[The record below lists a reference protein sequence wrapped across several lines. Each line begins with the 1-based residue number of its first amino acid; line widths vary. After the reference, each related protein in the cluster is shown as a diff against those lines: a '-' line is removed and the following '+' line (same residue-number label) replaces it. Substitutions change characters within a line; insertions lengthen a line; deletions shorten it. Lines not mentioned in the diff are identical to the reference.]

1 MAQPGK
7 APARDS
13 DQLDQHRP
21 EGSERGA
28 TPALIRRTVLRRPWR
43 SLATVGLT
51 LLALLLL
58 FFAGWWSYRL
68 ALSWLGPFAPL
79 ATALVGALAL
89 AIIGPALLIHFRAPL
104 RSLVVRGATW
114 LWARVEATGVLQRF
128 AVRYPRTA
136 RFLAARVA
144 WGSATGLGL
153 TIGLV
158 ALVVIGQFF
167 LDLLFDVITDSRVA
181 GTDRRILHLVE
192 TVRTPE
198 LDQVMFALTYL
209 GSVRVVLALAIVAA
223 IVAVLA
229 GRYTDVVLL
238 LLALAA
244 SELFV
249 LATKALVA
257 RPRPPLEDARI
268 VQTGFSFPSGHA
280 AFAAAFYGTLA
291 YLLIRALRPE
301 ALKVFV
307 GSVAALLVVAI
318 GVSRVYLGAHYP
330 TDVLAG
336 WTLGVFWLVV
346 IVVTE
351 HVWAERTRF
360 RLPRAPMRL
369 PRTLTVVIACALTV
383 VSVGYL
389 AATYT
394 DIPPPS
400 PVTAQTTTVIAPEQ
414 LAVTVE
420 TRLPHYTEGLTGRF
434 QEPVSLVF
442 VGTRAQLEESF
453 RSAGWTEAQP
463 FGFNAVLGGVAA
475 ALGQRG
481 DPAGPVTPS
490 FLAEE
495 PNTLAFNLPVGAT
508 FAQRHHVRIWSTA
521 VQTSDGRPIWL
532 ATASFD
538 QGFELA
544 QNTWLPTHQIAPDID
559 TERAYVVSSLQ
570 GAGDVTQRE
579 TIQLVPPELG
589 YNFAGDPFFTD
600 GQTELITLPTLL

>member
-13 DQLDQHRP
+13 DQLDQQRT

-28 TPALIRRTVLRRPWR
+28 TPAPKRRAVLRLPWR
-43 SLATVGLT
+43 SLAAVGLT

-58 FFAGWWSYRL
+58 FVAGWWSYRL

-79 ATALVGALAL
+79 AAALFGALAL
-89 AIIGPALLIHFRAPL
+89 AIIGPALLIHYRAPL
-104 RSLVVRGATW
+104 RAVIVRGATW
-114 LWARVEATGVLQRF
+114 LWNTIQATGVLQRF
-128 AVRYPRTA
+128 AMRYPRAA

-192 TVRTPE
+192 TLRTPE
-198 LDQVMFALTYL
+198 LDQVMYALTYL
-209 GSVRVVLALAIVAA
+209 GSVRVVLTLAVVAA

-238 LLALAA
+238 FLALAA

-257 RPRPPLEDARI
+257 RPRPPFEDARI

-280 AFAAAFYGTLA
+280 ALAAFYGTLA
-291 YLLIRALRPE
+291 YLLIRTLRPE

-318 GVSRVYLGAHYP
+318 GVSRVYLGVHYP

-360 RLPRAPMRL
+360 RLPRAPVRL
-369 PRTLTVVIACALTV
+369 PRAFTGVIACALTI

-389 AATYT
+389 AASYT

-453 RSAGWTEAQP
+453 RAAGWTEAEP

-521 VQTSDGRPIWL
+521 VRTSDGRPIWL

-544 QNTWLPTHQIAPDID
+544 RNTWLPPRLTITNLSPARLASMCTMSLPNVLSRLGGGKAVSTSICLFRFLFWSPAP
-559 TERAYVVSSLQ
+559 TSFRA
-570 GAGDVTQRE
+570 
-579 TIQLVPPELG
+579 
-589 YNFAGDPFFTD
+589 
-600 GQTELITLPTLL
+600 

>member
-13 DQLDQHRP
+13 DQLDQHRT
-21 EGSERGA
+21 EGSKRGS
-28 TPALIRRTVLRRPWR
+28 TPTPKRRAVLQRPWR
-43 SLATVGLT
+43 SLAAVGLT

-58 FFAGWWSYRL
+58 FVAGWWSYRL

-79 ATALVGALAL
+79 AAALFGALAL
-89 AIIGPALLIHFRAPL
+89 AIIGPALLIHYRAPL
-104 RSLVVRGATW
+104 RAVIVRGATW
-114 LWARVEATGVLQRF
+114 LWNTIQATGVLQRF
-128 AVRYPRTA
+128 AMRYPRAA

-181 GTDRRILHLVE
+181 GTDQRILHLVE
-192 TVRTPE
+192 TLRTPE
-198 LDQVMFALTYL
+198 LDQVMYALTYL
-209 GSVRVVLALAIVAA
+209 GSVRVVLTLAVVAA

-238 LLALAA
+238 FLALAA

-257 RPRPPLEDARI
+257 RPRPPFEDARI

-280 AFAAAFYGTLA
+280 ALAAFYGTLA

-318 GVSRVYLGAHYP
+318 GVSRVYLGVHYP

-360 RLPRAPMRL
+360 RLPRAPVRL
-369 PRTLTVVIACALTV
+369 PRAFTGVIACALTI

-400 PVTAQTTTVIAPEQ
+400 PVTAQTTTVIASEQ

-453 RSAGWTEAQP
+453 RAAGWTEAEP

-475 ALGQRG
+475 AIGQRG

-521 VQTSDGRPIWL
+521 VQTSDGRPVWL

-544 QNTWLPTHQIAPDID
+544 RNTWLPTHQIAPAID

-570 GAGDVTQRE
+570 GAGDVRQSE

-600 GQTELITLPTLL
+600 GQTELITLPTIL

>member
-13 DQLDQHRP
+13 DQLDQQRT

-28 TPALIRRTVLRRPWR
+28 TPAPKRRAVLRLPWR
-43 SLATVGLT
+43 SLAAVGLT

-58 FFAGWWSYRL
+58 FVAGWWSYRL

-79 ATALVGALAL
+79 AAALFGALAL
-89 AIIGPALLIHFRAPL
+89 AIIGPALLIHYRAPL
-104 RSLVVRGATW
+104 RAVIVRGATW
-114 LWARVEATGVLQRF
+114 LWNTIQATGVLQRF
-128 AVRYPRTA
+128 AMRYPRAA

-192 TVRTPE
+192 TLRTPE
-198 LDQVMFALTYL
+198 LDQVMYTLTYL
-209 GSVRVVLALAIVAA
+209 GSVRVVLTLAVVAA

-238 LLALAA
+238 FLALAA

-257 RPRPPLEDARI
+257 RPRPPFEDARI

-280 AFAAAFYGTLA
+280 ALAAFYGTLA
-291 YLLIRALRPE
+291 YLLIRTLRPE

-318 GVSRVYLGAHYP
+318 GVSRVYLGVHYP

-360 RLPRAPMRL
+360 RLPRAPVRL
-369 PRTLTVVIACALTV
+369 PRAFTGVIACALTI

-389 AATYT
+389 AASYT

-453 RSAGWTEAQP
+453 RAAGWTEAEP

-544 QNTWLPTHQIAPDID
+544 RNTWLPTHQIAPEID
-559 TERAYVVSSLQ
+559 TERAFVVSSLQ
-570 GAGDVTQRE
+570 GAGDVTQSE

>member
-1 MAQPGK
+1 MTRRGK
-7 APARDS
+7 TPAHDS
-13 DQLDQHRP
+13 DQPYQRRP
-21 EGSERGA
+21 EDIERTTA
-28 TPALIRRTVLRRPWR
+28 SPDRRTARRRWR
-43 SLATVGLT
+43 SLAVVGLT

-58 FFAGWWSYRL
+58 FFAGLWSYRL

-79 ATALVGALAL
+79 ALALVGALAL
-89 AIIGPALLIHFRAPL
+89 ALMGPALLIHYRAPL
-104 RSLVVRGATW
+104 RAGIVSSATW

-128 AVRYPRTA
+128 AMRYPRVA
-136 RFLAARVA
+136 RFLAARVS

-158 ALVVIGQFF
+158 VLVVIGQFF
-167 LDLLFDVITDSRVA
+167 LDLMFDVVTDSRVA

-192 TVRTPE
+192 TLRTPE
-198 LDQVMFALTYL
+198 LDQVMYALTYL
-209 GSVRVVLALAIVAA
+209 GSVRAVLALAAVVA
-223 IVAVLA
+223 IVALLA
-229 GRYTDVVLL
+229 GRYTDIVLL
-238 LLALAA
+238 FLALAA

-268 VQTGFSFPSGHA
+268 VQTGFGFPSGHA
-280 AFAAAFYGTLA
+280 SVAAALYGTLA
-291 YLLIRALRPE
+291 YLLIRALRQE

-307 GSVAALLVVAI
+307 GSLAALLVVGI
-318 GVSRVYLGAHYP
+318 GISRVYLGAHYP

-351 HVWAERTRF
+351 HVWAVRARF
-360 RLPRAPMRL
+360 RLPRVPVRL
-369 PRTLTVVIACALTV
+369 PRAFTVAIACALTL

-389 AATYT
+389 AASYT
-394 DIPPPS
+394 EIPPP
-400 PVTAQTTTVIAPEQ
+400 PVVTVAPTVIEPAQ
-414 LAVTVE
+414 VAATVE
-420 TRLPHYTEGLTGRF
+420 AQLPHHTEGLTGRF

-442 VGTRAQLEESF
+442 IGTQAQLEDSF
-453 RSAGWTEAQP
+453 RAAGWTEAQP

-481 DPAGPVTPS
+481 DSAGPVTPS

-495 PNTLAFNLPVGAT
+495 PNALAFSLPVGTT
-508 FAQRHHVRIWSTA
+508 FAQRHHVRIWSTSI
-521 VQTSDGRPIWL
+521 QTSDGRPIWL

-544 QNTWLPTHQIAPDID
+544 SKTWLPTHRIAPDID
-559 TERAYVVSSLQ
+559 TERAYVISSLQ
-570 GAGDVTQRE
+570 TAGVVTQSE
-579 TIQLVPPELG
+579 TIQLVPAELG
-589 YNFAGDPFFTD
+589 HNFDGDPFFTD
-600 GQTELITLPTLL
+600 GRADLLTL